1 MNICGVLVHARPEN
15 IVPVKERLQ
24 HLEGV
29 EVHAINDDGQLVVTL
44 EQDDEGLMADTL
56 MSFQNVDGVISASM
70 IYHHNEDENNED
82 VERLE
87 EVVQ

>member
-70 IYHHNEDENNED
+70 IYHHNEDENNEE
-82 VERLE
+82 VEHLE